1 MADERAIAL
10 LDETLEKT
18 KAKKLKW
25 QATAQTGIFVA
36 PMGGKYTIKVFP
48 FTDEDPQSGPPSL
61 TLYEEGN
68 MLLDCTILSTAKP
81 IALLDLY
88 QLVKNQVFKIDEKNK
103 SIEDAITLLKNL

>member
-10 LDETLEKT
+10 LQETAEKT

-25 QATAQTGIFVA
+25 QATAQVGIYVA

-48 FTDEDPQSGPPSL
+48 YTDEDTHSGPPSL

-68 MLLDCTILSTAKP
+68 MLLDCTIGSTASP
-81 IALLDLY
+81 NGLLELY
-88 QLVKNQVFKIDEKNK
+88 TLVRNQVLRIDEKNK
-103 SIEDAITLLKNL
+103 SIADAIELLKKL